1 MEGESKGHFE
11 IYGKY
16 YLLGILVLAFA
27 IRLYF
32 FLKYQNQALWW
43 DEADYLSIAKS
54 WALGTPNQAPPWRAW
69 GIAVLYGPIYWLG
82 GGESIIRFIEILFSV
97 GGIYLT
103 YLVGKEFYSKQVG
116 LIAALV
122 MSSYWL
128 HLFWTARISMGVIGL
143 VFWIGAAL
151 CFYKGYVQ
159 KKTKYLVVSGILIG
173 SGIFIYEAVGFIIPF
188 IALFILTTEKLNF
201 LKNKKFWIFIAVILI
216 AATPFFIR
224 NYIVFDSIYPR
235 IGHQIEDVTP
245 TDDFVPDWQRPI
257 GEVMSDLFIFFTQ
270 MPNLLKWGF
279 LILAIIGLS
288 YFFKV
293 ILGFDLIWKDKSP
306 KLKKD
311 YFIILWALTQLLIV
325 GTLIA
330 TQGYMYE
337 PRLGFPA
344 FPAISVIVGLGAMV
358 LYNSVKKYN
367 KETGIVVIA
376 ILLLWGAGAGV
387 AYASDSI
394 EQKSQSF
401 YYERE
406 AGEWLKENT
415 EYGEVVLACSQ
426 SVPLLYYSERDAIGF
441 SYQNVSSFDEAR
453 EIYDAEYI
461 VFDFY
466 SYACNPD
473 YITDNEDSLELVQAY
488 FLDAEQTQPI
498 ILIFRDKA

>member
-16 YLLGILVLAFA
+16 YLLGILILAFA

-69 GIAVLYGPIYWLG
+69 GIIVLYGPIYWLG

-159 KKTKYLVVSGILIG
+159 KKTKYLIVSGVLIG
-173 SGIFIYEAVGFIIPF
+173 SGIFVYEAVGFIIPF
-188 IALFILTTEKLNF
+188 IALFILTTERLKF
-201 LKNKKFWIFIAVILI
+201 LKNKKFWIFIAIILI

-224 NYIVFDSIYPR
+224 NYVMYDSIYPR

-245 TDDFVPDWQRPI
+245 TDDFTPDWQRPI

-270 MPNLLKWGF
+270 MPSLLKWGF

-293 ILGFDLIWKDKSP
+293 ILGFDLIWKDKST

-311 YFIILWALTQLLIV
+311 YFI
-325 GTLIA
+325 
-330 TQGYMYE
+330 Y
-337 PRLGFPA
+337 
-344 FPAISVIVGLGAMV
+344 
-358 LYNSVKKYN
+358 
-367 KETGIVVIA
+367 
-376 ILLLWGAGAGV
+376 
-387 AYASDSI
+387 
-394 EQKSQSF
+394 
-401 YYERE
+401 
-406 AGEWLKENT
+406 
-415 EYGEVVLACSQ
+415 
-426 SVPLLYYSERDAIGF
+426 
-441 SYQNVSSFDEAR
+441 
-453 EIYDAEYI
+453 
-461 VFDFY
+461 
-466 SYACNPD
+466 
-473 YITDNEDSLELVQAY
+473 
-488 FLDAEQTQPI
+488 
-498 ILIFRDKA
+498 